1 MANIDLVPDEYRYWI
16 WQLRCLKQGGAVAL
30 ALVLIAGG
38 SWYYLHMDTINAD
51 QKLRA
56 LQAQKQVSQNQQQR
70 LEYLSGQ
77 QKSLERQWQLLLGL
91 RGGATVENLF
101 VAIDRALLGD
111 QVWFDRWQFR
121 RAGQE
126 VTEQQIAPE
135 RDRGAYIII
144 LPEPEQ
150 TSASAPSAWSIETH
164 LSIRGGADDHSAL
177 SAFVERLLRQPRVS
191 DVKVLNTSL
200 YSSSSDSSAISFDIS
215 VLVDNAYGGE
225 A

>member
-16 WQLRCLKQGGAVAL
+16 WQLRCLKRGGVAAL
-30 ALVLIAGG
+30 ALALIAAF
-38 SWYYLHMDTINAD
+38 SWYFLHIDTVSAD
-51 QKLRA
+51 KKLRT

-70 LEYLSGQ
+70 LEFLTGQ

-111 QVWFDRWQFR
+111 QVWFDSWQFR

-126 VTEQQIAPE
+126 VSEQQIAPE

-150 TSASAPSAWSIETH
+150 QSAAAPSAWSIETH
-164 LSIRGGADDHSAL
+164 LSIRGGADDHAAL

-200 YSSSSDSSAISFDIS
+200 YSSSSDSSAINFDIS
-215 VLVDNAYGGE
+215 VLVNNAYG
-225 A
+225 ADT